1 MSEHSRLPP
10 TGIRP
15 VDQYGINGLSACRT
29 EDKKSLII
37 YPEMYKPRDDPDYED
52 PNGSAFAW
60 QNQSD
65 AMEQLG
71 WLMKIYEVMGVSEPT
86 SHPRVQR

>member
-1 MSEHSRLPP
+1 MSERPRLPP

-15 VDQYGINGLSACRT
+15 INQYGVNGLSACRT

-37 YPEMYKPRDDPDYED
+37 YPEMYKPQDDPDYED

-60 QNQSD
+60 QNQGD

-71 WLMKIYEVMGVSEPT
+71 WLKKIYEVMGASEPT